1 MNKLYSF
8 RGYILAALALLL
20 LAIPGVGFPSRQTLD
35 QSTSSASY
43 FMLWAPFVLSETLFL
58 LAVLLRIQARRSIGE
73 HTRGSSHDANELVTW
88 GVYSRIRHPLYLS
101 NSGIGISFA
110 LFHLGFSWETILF
123 AAVLV
128 MYEIV
133 LSRLEDRYLENRFQD
148 LWRNWMSVT
157 PAFVPIAN
165 KRSPRDGSGAGKSI
179 DHNSGATRSF
189 LQSFKADKSTWIWLC
204 IFIVLLVLR
213 KVL

>member
-8 RGYILAALALLL
+8 RGYILGALALLL
-20 LAIPGVGFPSRQTLD
+20 LAIPGVGFPSKQTLD

-73 HTRGSSHDANELVTW
+73 HTRGSSHDADELVTW

-101 NSGIGISFA
+101 NTGIGISFA
-110 LFHLGFSWETILF
+110 LFHLGFSWETVLF
-123 AAVLV
+123 TAVLV

-148 LWRNWMSVT
+148 LWRNWKSVT

-165 KRSPRDGSGAGKSI
+165 KQSSHGG
-179 DHNSGATRSF
+179 SGATRSF

>member
-8 RGYILAALALLL
+8 RGYILGALALLL
-20 LAIPGVGFPSRQTLD
+20 LAIPGVGFPSKQTLD
-35 QSTSSASY
+35 QSSSSASY
-43 FMLWAPFVLSETLFL
+43 FMLWVSFVLSETLFL

-73 HTRGSSHDANELVTW
+73 HTRGSSHDADELVTW

-101 NSGIGISFA
+101 NTGIGISFA
-110 LFHLGFSWETILF
+110 LFHLGFSWETVLF
-123 AAVLV
+123 TAVLV

-148 LWRNWMSVT
+148 LWRNWKSVT

-165 KRSPRDGSGAGKSI
+165 KRSSHGG
-179 DHNSGATRSF
+179 SGATRSF